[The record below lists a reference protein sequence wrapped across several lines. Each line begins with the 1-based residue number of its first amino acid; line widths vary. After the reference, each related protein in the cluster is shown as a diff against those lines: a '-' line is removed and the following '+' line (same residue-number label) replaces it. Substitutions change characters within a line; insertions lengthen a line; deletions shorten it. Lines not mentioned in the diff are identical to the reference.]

1 MANFSDFNSFVVV
14 GRLPED
20 PRKTVTADNVEISNF
35 AVLSNDVYTDSKG
48 NTVEHLD
55 RFHCSA
61 FRGLAG
67 VINSHARKGRKVLV
81 KGRLRIDQVEVD
93 GVKRYYTKVRVEE
106 FHFLDPKNS
115 FPSASVPVEEIPDT
129 VTEL

>member
-1 MANFSDFNSFVVV
+1 MANFSDFNSCTFV

-20 PRKTVTADNVEISNF
+20 PRQTVTANDVEIANF
-35 AVLSNDVYTDSKG
+35 AVLSNDVYTDKNG

-55 RFHCSA
+55 RIHCVA
-61 FRGLAG
+61 FRGLAK
-67 VINSHARKGRKVLV
+67 VINEHARKGRKVLV
-81 KGRLRIDQVEVD
+81 TGRLRVDRVEAD
-93 GVKRYYTKVRVEE
+93 GEVKFYTKIRVNE

-115 FPSASVPVEEIPDT
+115 FQTQAPAEDIPDT